1 MKGRA
6 PDAGQDAV
14 QEFQINRSN
23 YGADMGGASGPPSTL
38 CRSRAPTTCMAAPLA
53 SSVTVCWM
61 RAIRSP
67 SVRRWR
73 QTRPFRISTPIR
85 WHSDQEFA
93 RPAAVWRRH
102 RLSGHEKQ
110 DLPIYFFRRAAAEF
124 AEFRSRADGQLDLR
138 RTLDR
143 GKYPA
148 WQSPASDPRP
158 AQQQVIQQLYAS
170 GRMSRCLA

>member
-6 PDAGQDAV
+6 PDAGPG
-14 QEFQINRSN
+14 R
-23 YGADMGGASGPPSTL
+23 GAGIPDQPQQLWRGHGGASGPPSTL

-73 QTRPFRISTPIR
+73 QTDLFEFQHRFGG
-85 WHSDQEFA
+85 HSDQEFA

-110 DLPIYFFRRAAAEF
+110 DLPIYFFEGLRQNSQNSVPVLTDSSIFAGPSIAGNTCLAISSERPEAGAATSDSA
-124 AEFRSRADGQLDLR
+124 AVCLGQN
-138 RTLDR
+138 
-143 GKYPA
+143 
-148 WQSPASDPRP
+148 
-158 AQQQVIQQLYAS
+158 V
-170 GRMSRCLA
+170 RCLA